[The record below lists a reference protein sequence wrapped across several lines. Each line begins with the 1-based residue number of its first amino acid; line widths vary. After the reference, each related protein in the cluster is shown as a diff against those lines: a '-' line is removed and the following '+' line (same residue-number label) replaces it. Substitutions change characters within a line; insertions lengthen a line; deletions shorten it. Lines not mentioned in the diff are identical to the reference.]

1 MPKVKEE
8 TVKEY
13 VVAKLDLTKTKVDVD
28 PSTMG
33 VFLNIANNTIY
44 VNPNYVSYLIS
55 EGIIA
60 EKKSKAEEVTD
71 KIIYRLEEDNQ
82 AVFLKKAEQ
91 AKQIIL
97 QELEKAQTKPAWS
110 SVKPDFPCLFVARIK
125 SKWGTSNMI
134 FSIENRDGYLQLIDN
149 DGMEDDS
156 LENLQADE
164 YIIIERH

>member
-1 MPKVKEE
+1 MR
-8 TVKEY
+8 EY
-13 VVAKLDLTKTKVDVD
+13 VVVKPIMDVPAEKIEVVVDD
-28 PSTMG
+28 GATEAYFSCASNSLYINSK
-33 VFLNIANNTIY
+33 F
-44 VNPNYVSYLIS
+44 IS
-55 EGIIA
+55 AFISKGIIR
-60 EKKSKAEEVTD
+60 EKKSANEELAE
-71 KIIYRLEEDNQ
+71 KICSKYWESGDCRVQRLYT
-82 AVFLKKAEQ
+82 V
-91 AKQIIL
+91 IL
-97 QELEKAQTKPAWS
+97 EELEKAQTKPAWS